1 MSVLPSDNLG
11 PSANIDQSELPK
23 PDSDQSFTVVS
34 NFAAQNKNKEP
45 EFSLTPPSSPGS
57 DLSDNLAQSSVIF
70 DLSQGNSHL
79 DISAEVTMNMEDLA
93 KLLTQQNG
101 NLQRIVRNK
110 FLRRFLKR
118 SKWHVTLAF
127 PGNNSI
133 PMPRFSGG
141 AHEDVNE
148 FLTNFNRTAAF
159 YHLSSERKAEGLPLF
174 LTGRAGIW
182 FNTTPEL
189 KGRSFDILSHA
200 LKKQRLA
207 T

>member
-1 MSVLPSDNLG
+1 MSVLPNDNLG

-23 PDSDQSFTVVS
+23 PDSDQSFTVDS

-70 DLSQGNSHL
+70 DLSQVNSHL
-79 DISAEVTMNMEDLA
+79 DFSAEVTMNMEDLA

-118 SKWHVTLAF
+118 FKMACHAHV
-127 PGNNSI
+127 S
-133 PMPRFSGG
+133 
-141 AHEDVNE
+141 
-148 FLTNFNRTAAF
+148 
-159 YHLSSERKAEGLPLF
+159 
-174 LTGRAGIW
+174 W
-182 FNTTPEL
+182 
-189 KGRSFDILSHA
+189 
-200 LKKQRLA
+200 
-207 T
+207 